1 MIINEALISLAKWLL
16 GLDRIYKRAFVVLID
31 AVICIA
37 SVVIAF
43 SLRWG
48 VWDFGSIPM
57 ARYTAIAI
65 ALWLPIFFLSNI
77 YRAIF
82 RFAGAGTLLSLAKA
96 TGIYAAVL
104 IVTSAVVTITG
115 VPRTIA
121 ILHPIIFFAGL
132 ALSRIVMRYIL
143 VDILNRHGYR
153 GQHKNILIYGAGS
166 AGQQL
171 AASLRDE
178 PSMHLVG
185 FIDDNRNIAGQRLN
199 GKPVHTGD
207 ALESLIKKYE
217 VSDVLLAMPSIPKPV
232 EKMIITKL
240 SNIGVKVKKLPSLSN
255 MVSGNIT
262 VSDLRE
268 ISIEDLLG
276 RSSVQADNMLMND
289 AVDGKIVLVTGAGG
303 SIGGELCRQIMTCNP
318 KQLILA
324 DVSEL
329 ALYTIHQELRD
340 AQPDDAVLQIIPQLV
355 NVADKS
361 QIARLFRKN
370 TPDIVFHA
378 AAYKHVPLVEANPL
392 AGIRNNIFG
401 TLNTV
406 LEAEAVGVPNFIL
419 ISTDKAVR
427 PTNVMGTT
435 KRTCEL
441 ILQAIVARGSKTNFS
456 MVRFGNVLG
465 SSGSVV
471 PRFMNQ
477 IKAGGPVTL
486 TDKRITRYFMTIP
499 EAAQLVVQAAGMA
512 KGGEVFL
519 LDMGASVRIIDL
531 AKSMISLSGLS
542 LRSKDNPDGD
552 IEIVE
557 IGLRPGEKLYEEL
570 LIGNSPKE
578 TDHKQIMKANE
589 NYVEWNILET
599 MLIDLERELAEGHAT
614 PAVAQLKRIVP
625 EFGDAQS
632 HNGSI

>member
-1 MIINEALISLAKWLL
+1 MFISEILIKLGKWLL
-16 GLDRIYKRAFVVLID
+16 GLDRSYKRAFVILID
-31 AVICIA
+31 GLICIV
-37 SVVIAF
+37 SVWVAF
-43 SLRWG
+43 SLRLG
-48 VWDFGSIPM
+48 VWDLGSGPM
-57 ARYTAIAI
+57 AQYMIIAL
-65 ALWLPIFFLSNI
+65 ALWLPIFLLSNI

-82 RFAGAGTLLSLAKA
+82 RFAGSGTLMGIAKA
-96 TGIYAAVL
+96 MFSYTVILVI
-104 IVTSAVVTITG
+104 IVGFLTITG

-121 ILHPIIFFAGL
+121 ILHPTIFFAGL
-132 ALSRIVMRYIL
+132 ALSRIVMRYFL
-143 VDILNRHGYR
+143 VDIMNNYGYHGT
-153 GQHKNILIYGAGS
+153 QKNIIIYGAGS

-171 AASLRDE
+171 AASLRAE
-178 PSMHLVG
+178 PSMHLIG
-185 FIDDNRNIAGQRLN
+185 FIDDNSNLAGQRLN
-199 GKPVHTGD
+199 GKPVYANHE
-207 ALESLIKKYE
+207 LETMVKKYQ
-217 VSDVLLAMPSIPKPV
+217 VSDILLALPSVQKSV
-232 EKMIITKL
+232 EKSIIAKL
-240 SNIGVKVKKLPSLSN
+240 SNIGVKVQKLPSLSKI
-255 MVSGNIT
+255 VSGNIT
-262 VSDLRE
+262 ISDLRE
-268 ISIEDLLG
+268 VSIEDLLG
-276 RSSVQADNMLMND
+276 RSSVEADDKLMCE

-303 SIGGELCRQIMTCNP
+303 SIGGELCRQIMTCKP

-324 DVSEL
+324 EISEL

-340 AQPDDAVLQIIPQLV
+340 SQIGGSDIEIVEQLV
-355 NVADKS
+355 NVADRA
-361 QIARLFRKN
+361 QMVRLYRKCK
-370 TPDIVFHA
+370 PEIVFHA

-392 AGIRNNIFG
+392 SGIRNNIFG
-401 TLNTV
+401 TLNTA
-406 LEAEAVGVPNFIL
+406 LEAEAAGVPNFIL

-435 KRTCEL
+435 KRICEL

-519 LDMGASVRIIDL
+519 LDMGESVRIIDL
-531 AKSMISLSGLS
+531 AKSMVSLSG
-542 LRSKDNPDGD
+542 RSVKSEENPDGD

-570 LIGNSPKE
+570 LIGNDPKA

-589 NYVEWNILET
+589 TYIEWDELQIMLASLEEH
-599 MLIDLERELAEGHAT
+599 LVAGKAK
-614 PAVAQLKRIVP
+614 PAVSVLKNIVP
-625 EFGDAQS
+625 EFAVPAKT
-632 HNGSI
+632 